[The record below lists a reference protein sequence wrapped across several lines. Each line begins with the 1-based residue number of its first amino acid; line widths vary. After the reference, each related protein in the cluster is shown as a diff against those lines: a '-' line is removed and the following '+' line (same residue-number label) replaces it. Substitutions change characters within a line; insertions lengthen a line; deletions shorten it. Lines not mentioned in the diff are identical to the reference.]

1 MRSTTPRPTTARTA
15 TRAALP
21 SRLEDAAIAPGAGRQ
36 RPSGL
41 AWLALLA
48 LVVLPALPAA
58 AALRSPQVPVAG
70 TALATFFA
78 SQSQVIDP
86 ASDQLDL
93 QQLSLGA
100 TASFDVH
107 AYASALPTAPAGIYN
122 ALAPTPSLFQVWPG
136 GPSTDWFPACSFR
149 TSPTRLVVNLFDGL
163 GTLQGTTTY
172 LGADPT
178 AFAFYASGPNGTEYQ
193 QDARNPLGAAR
204 MLAFSG
210 TGARA
215 GSTWLAFETGVGPG
229 GDFAD
234 LVLLVNLA
242 LAPVDVQRTTWGEL
256 RRRFR

>member
-1 MRSTTPRPTTARTA
+1 VPPGRAR
-15 TRAALP
+15 
-21 SRLEDAAIAPGAGRQ
+21 
-36 RPSGL
+36 L
-41 AWLALLA
+41 ACLA
-48 LVVLPALPAA
+48 LVALLTSPAA
-58 AALRSPQVPVAG
+58 AALRSPQVAVSG

-78 SQSQVIDP
+78 SRSQAIDP
-86 ASDQLDL
+86 AADQLEL

-107 AYASALPTAPAGIYN
+107 AYAPVLPSAPAGIYN
-122 ALAPTPSLFQVWPG
+122 ALAPTPSLDQVWPG
-136 GPSTDWFPACSFR
+136 GPATDWFPACSFR

-204 MLAFSG
+204 MLAFHG
-210 TGARA
+210 TGAHV
-215 GSTWLAFETGVGPG
+215 GSTWLAFETGPGPG

>member
-1 MRSTTPRPTTARTA
+1 MRSTTPRPTAAPTARPPA
-15 TRAALP
+15 RP
-21 SRLEDAAIAPGAGRQ
+21 SHREDAANPPWSTRR

-41 AWLALLA
+41 TWIALLA
-48 LVVLPALPAA
+48 LVVLPASPAV
-58 AALRSPQVPVAG
+58 AALRSPQVPVTG
-70 TALATFFA
+70 TALAAFLA
-78 SQSQVIDP
+78 SQSQAIDP

-107 AYASALPTAPAGIYN
+107 AYAAVLPTAPAGIYN
-122 ALAPTPSLFQVWPG
+122 ALAPTPSLYQVWPG

-163 GTLQGTTTY
+163 GTLQGTTTH

-178 AFAFYASGPNGTEYQ
+178 AFAFYAQGPNGTEYQ